1 MAVKARILTS
11 PEQRIGLKINWT
23 PYFFLAIPVLLYMMW
38 IIIPTLYTF
47 YLSTTNWD
55 GVSDNPTMMSEPFRH
70 YTRLFGTE
78 LFQITPAPEGEALGF
93 IPRIEFLPKGERAFK
108 IAITNNIRWLLVF
121 ITIPT
126 TAGLGLAMLLN
137 TEMRFG
143 RWYKISFYAPLV
155 LSGPVIGLIWAW
167 VYQPR
172 AGLLNAALR
181 AFGVE
186 SPPGWLAERDLAIWA
201 IIFAAVWR
209 QVGYVMILYLAGLK
223 NVDPSLVEAAIVDGA
238 GRWTLFRK
246 VILPLLA
253 PVTTIVIVIS
263 VIDSLRSF
271 DLVQIMTNGGPAGS
285 SQVLANLMYNEA
297 FQNYKMGFAA
307 AIAVVLFGISLFF
320 IGVYLY
326 RTLRDELEY

>member
-1 MAVKARILTS
+1 MAVKARLVAS
-11 PEQRIGLKINWT
+11 PEQRAGLGRINWT
-23 PYFFLAIPVLLYMMW
+23 PYFFLAIPILLYAMW
-38 IIIPTLYTF
+38 IIIPTFYTF

-55 GVSDNPTMMSEPFRH
+55 GVSPNPAPMSNPTRH
-70 YTRLFGTE
+70 YERLFGDT
-78 LFQITPAPEGEALGF
+78 LFTFEDSDEDGVREFEILPDADRTF
-93 IPRIEFLPKGERAFK
+93 RISL
-108 IAITNNIRWLLVF
+108 TNNVRWLLVF
-121 ITIPT
+121 ITVPT
-126 TAGLGLAMLLN
+126 TLGLALAMLLN

-172 AGLLNAALR
+172 AGLLNAALT
-181 AFGVE
+181 AFGVAD
-186 SPPGWLAERDLAIWA
+186 PPGWLAERDLAIWA

-238 GRWTLFRK
+238 GRWTLFRR

-263 VIDSLRSF
+263 IIDSLRSF
-271 DLVQIMTNGGPAGS
+271 DLVQIMTNGGPAES
-285 SQVLANLMYNEA
+285 SQVLSNMMYNEA
-297 FQNYKMGFAA
+297 FQNYNMGYAA
-307 AIAVVLFGISLFF
+307 AIAVVLFGVSLVF
-320 IGVYLY
+320 IGIYLY
-326 RTLRDELEY
+326 RTIRTELEY

>member
-1 MAVKARILTS
+1 MAVKPRLLAT
-11 PEQRIGLKINWT
+11 PEQRIGAKKTNLS
-23 PYFFLAIPVLLYMMW
+23 PYFFLIIPLLLYMMW
-38 IIIPTLYTF
+38 IIIPTIYTF

-55 GVSDNPTMMSEPFRH
+55 GVSENPTMMSEPFRN
-70 YTRLFGTE
+70 YSRLFGDE
-78 LFQITPAPEGEALGF
+78 LFSYEARREGQTPVFEVFPSGDRSF
-93 IPRIEFLPKGERAFK
+93 R

-126 TAGLGLAMLLN
+126 TAGLALAMLLN

-172 AGLLNAALR
+172 AGLLNAALT
-181 AFGVE
+181 AFGVVD
-186 SPPGWLAERDLAIWA
+186 PPGWLAERDLAIWA

-223 NVDPSLVEAAIVDGA
+223 NVDPSLVEAATVDGA
-238 GRWTLFRK
+238 NRWVLFRR
-246 VILPLLA
+246 VVFPLLA
-253 PVTTIVIVIS
+253 PVTTIVMVIS

-271 DLVQIMTNGGPAGS
+271 DLVQIMTNGGPAES
-285 SQVLANLMYNEA
+285 SQVLANMMYNEA
-297 FQNYKMGFAA
+297 FQNYKMGYAA
-307 AIAVVLFGISLFF
+307 AIAVVIFAFSLVF
-320 IGVYLY
+320 IGIYLR
-326 RTLRDELEY
+326 RTLKEEVEY